1 MTDKLETDPE
11 SLLPEESDR
20 LRGQIEELQKDL
32 DREVDARKEER
43 MLWVLAVLIL
53 FDAYL
58 FTSME
63 NIMGPIVILVF
74 QLIVVVLVA
83 RKMGMEQVTEMIDRM
98 MAMLAKGISGD

>member
-1 MTDKLETDPE
+1 MNDRLTDSE

-43 MLWVLAVLIL
+43 MLWILAVLIL

-58 FTSME
+58 FTFME

-83 RKMGMEQVTEMIDRM
+83 KKMGMEQVTAMIDRM